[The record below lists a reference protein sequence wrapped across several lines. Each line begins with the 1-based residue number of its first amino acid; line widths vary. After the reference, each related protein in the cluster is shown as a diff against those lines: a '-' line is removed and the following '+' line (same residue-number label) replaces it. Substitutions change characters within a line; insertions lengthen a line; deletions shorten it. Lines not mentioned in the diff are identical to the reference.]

1 MHTEEALQRAIEAHK
16 SGLLESAETS
26 YRHIL
31 SRRPDDPN
39 ALNFLGML
47 RCQTGDAAEAAQLL
61 RRSVEVD
68 ANNPHAWLN
77 LGNVLVILGKSEE
90 ARTAFTKATELAP
103 DLAMAWFNLGVCL
116 GRCKRPDEAASALH
130 RALKLEPGHIP
141 AYESL
146 AVVLHRLG
154 NYEEAAEVFREWL
167 AHDPGNPMALHM
179 LAATAGAAAPS
190 RASDGYVRTLFDDF
204 AATFDENLT
213 SLQYRAPDLI
223 AARLGREASGDASLD
238 ILDAGCGTGL
248 CGPLVRSVAR
258 TLVGVDL
265 SVGMIEKARARGG
278 YDELVVAE
286 LCGFMGSRPGA
297 FDVVISADTL
307 VYFGALEEPLRSVRT
322 SLRAKGL
329 LIFTVERRDPAQDS
343 GSQENSYR
351 LETHGRYSH
360 SEEYVRA
367 ALAAAGFG
375 GISVEGGALRR
386 ERGSDVM
393 GLIVLARAG
402 EATGR
407 GTPPRIAP

>member
-1 MHTEEALQRAIEAHK
+1 MQTEEALQHAIEAHK
-16 SGLLESAETS
+16 SGLLESAEAS
-26 YRHIL
+26 YRSFL

-68 ANNPHAWLN
+68 PNNPHAWLN

-103 DLAMAWFNLGVCL
+103 NLAMAWFNLGVCL
-116 GRCKRPDEAASALH
+116 GRCKQPDEAASALH
-130 RALKLEPGHIP
+130 RALKIEPGHIP

-179 LAATAGAAAPS
+179 LAATSGAAVPA
-190 RASDGYVRTLFDDF
+190 RAADGYVRGLFDDF
-204 AATFDENLT
+204 ASTFDENLA
-213 SLQYRAPDLI
+213 SLQYRAPSLI
-223 AARLGREASGDASLD
+223 AERLGHATSGNASLD

-248 CGPLVRSVAR
+248 CAPLVRSLAH

-265 SVGMIEKARARGG
+265 SAGMIEKARARGG
-278 YDELVVAE
+278 YDELVVEE
-286 LCGFMGSRPGA
+286 LCAFMGSRAGA

-307 VYFGALEEPLRSVRT
+307 VYFGALEEPLRCARSC
-322 SLRAKGL
+322 LRGAGL
-329 LIFTVERRDPAQDS
+329 LIFTVEHRNPAPDS
-343 GSQENSYR
+343 GSSEKCYR

-360 SEEYVRA
+360 SEEYVRG
-367 ALAAAGFG
+367 ALEAAGFG
-375 GISVEGGALRR
+375 GIAIERGVLRR

-402 EATGR
+402 
-407 GTPPRIAP
+407 